1 MGTFGRFGRFG
12 RVQTAFSI
20 RLRPGARA
28 MMAGASGAARTVFDN
43 GLPIGETD
51 RVRDRDFNV
60 SLVS

>member
-1 MGTFGRFGRFG
+1 M
-12 RVQTAFSI
+12 I
-20 RLRPGARA
+20 
-28 MMAGASGAARTVFDN
+28 AGASGAARTVFDN

>member
-1 MGTFGRFGRFG
+1 MKWVPSAGSAASRPPSPSGSA
-12 RVQTAFSI
+12 RVCAGMI
-20 RLRPGARA
+20 
-28 MMAGASGAARTVFDN
+28 AGASGAARTVFDN

>member
-1 MGTFGRFGRFG
+1 MGTFGRFG

-20 RLRPGARA
+20 RLRPGAR
-28 MMAGASGAARTVFDN
+28 GHDRGGVRCGRTVFDN